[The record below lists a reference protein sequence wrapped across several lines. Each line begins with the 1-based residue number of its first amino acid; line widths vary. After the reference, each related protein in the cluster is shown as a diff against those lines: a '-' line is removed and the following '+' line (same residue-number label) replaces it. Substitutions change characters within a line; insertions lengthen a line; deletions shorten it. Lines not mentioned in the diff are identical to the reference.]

1 MISLSQ
7 IDLNTITKL
16 SKEIPRGIIK
26 LCESG
31 IKNNTQ
37 VRRFSK
43 EGADGFLVGESLM
56 VSNNIK
62 KQTVE
67 LIKK

>member
-1 MISLSQ
+1 MELK
-7 IDLNTITKL
+7 ITL
-16 SKEIPRGIIK
+16 RLEDF
-26 LCESG
+26 
-31 IKNNTQ
+31 Q
-37 VRRFSK
+37 